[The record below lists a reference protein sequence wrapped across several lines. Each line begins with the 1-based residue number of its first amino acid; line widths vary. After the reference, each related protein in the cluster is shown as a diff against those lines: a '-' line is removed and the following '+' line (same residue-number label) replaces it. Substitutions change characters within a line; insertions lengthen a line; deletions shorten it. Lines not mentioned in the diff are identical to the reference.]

1 MRRLSSLVGLAL
13 GCWLLASPANADS
26 YPDYLSVGGGGYNFD
41 KADTKRKSLDYRI
54 EYRWG
59 VSILPL
65 LSPGFKS
72 IEPFFQLHPAIGI
85 EGNSKGAVYGHAG
98 VNLDIPL
105 LKHGLLTWGESIGAF
120 GRGNDTRSMG
130 AVLQFRSQLE
140 LGWQFQNDLRITGFV
155 SHISSGG
162 VIKDNPGAEMVGVYL
177 HFPLSLTEKK

>member
-1 MRRLSSLVGLAL
+1 MRRLLPFVGLAL
-13 GCWLLASPANADS
+13 GGWLVALPARAWAS
-26 YPDYLSVGGGGYNFD
+26 PDYLSVGGGGYNFD
-41 KADTKRKSLDYRI
+41 KADAKRKSIDYRV

-59 VSILPL
+59 VSVLPL
-65 LSPGFKS
+65 LFQGFKS
-72 IEPFFQLHPAIGI
+72 VEPFFQLHPAVGI

-98 VNLDIPL
+98 VNLDVL
-105 LKHGLLTWGESIGAF
+105 FLKHGLLTWGEAVGAF

-140 LGWQFQNDLRITGFV
+140 LGWQFQNDLRITGFI

-177 HFPLSLTEKK
+177 HVPLSSGEKK